1 MAGNDEWVEDVRR
14 WCVTG
19 SANAA
24 NRMPLGASDES
35 IDGGDIGYE
44 AAQPSLQNMHPFDAV
59 AGIAG
64 GEHL

>member
-24 NRMPLGASDES
+24 KRMPLGAGDEPVDAS
-35 IDGGDIGYE
+35 ELGYE
-44 AAQPSLQNMHPFDAV
+44 AAQPSLQNLHAFDASVV
-59 AGIAG
+59 AGA
-64 GEHL
+64 ERL